1 MSPIQ
6 CDISFDMRGNDVW
19 TPKKSAAVPESAEK
33 LVSDSI
39 HQRGILAEICSRMA
53 DCKTS
58 PEGGSSSG
66 AEKLKSLGTGG
77 RHPCNHARNPGRRR
91 LMGISNSIHVGPYE
105 IFYPLK
111 PSVSSV
117 QQYGQHNLPGR
128 LFVVEGIDGSGKS
141 TQLSLLHKW
150 LEARGYGVVFSE
162 WNSSPLVKDTTKL
175 GKKKKLL
182 TPATFSLVHATD
194 FADRTEHSILPF
206 LKAGAIVLC
215 DRYIY
220 TAFARDAARGMDGDW
235 VRDLY
240 GFAVKPTAAFYFRVP
255 LETAIGRLVG
265 ARDGFKYYEAGMDLG
280 LTIDAED
287 SFRLFQGRIVEEYE
301 KMIPEFGLTVI
312 DATMPVEAQ
321 QAQVRQIV
329 QSHLADARELRV
341 KR

>member
-1 MSPIQ
+1 MGITS
-6 CDISFDMRGNDVW
+6 
-19 TPKKSAAVPESAEK
+19 
-33 LVSDSI
+33 SI
-39 HQRGILAEICSRMA
+39 HI
-53 DCKTS
+53 
-58 PEGGSSSG
+58 
-66 AEKLKSLGTGG
+66 
-77 RHPCNHARNPGRRR
+77 
-91 LMGISNSIHVGPYE
+91 GPYE

-150 LEARGYGVVFSE
+150 LDAKGYGVVFSE
-162 WNSSPLVKDTTKL
+162 WNSSPLVKDTTRL

-194 FADRTEHSILPF
+194 FADRIEHSILPF

-215 DRYIY
+215 DRYVY

-240 GFAVKPTAAFYFRVP
+240 GFAVKPTAAFYFKVP

-265 ARDGFKYYEAGMDLG
+265 ARDGFKYYEAGLDLG
-280 LTIDAED
+280 LTGDAED
-287 SFRLFQGRIVEEYE
+287 SFRLFQGRILEEYE

-312 DATMPVEAQ
+312 DATQPVEAQ
-321 QAQVRQIV
+321 QAQVRRIV
-329 QSHLADARELRV
+329 QSHLANAKELRIQP
-341 KR
+341 